1 MYLLTLQVYSG
12 TTIRNWDLLDM
23 SDDGVHL
30 RARMKVKTKFSI
42 DEEEVLVG
50 WILYRDITMESS
62 TTEKLKEFTFYYFG
76 KGISPSFITKFMKK
90 WSLSLK
96 LVGNAKSREHT
107 KREEVLYHCIRLI
120 CN

>member
-62 TTEKLKEFTFYYFG
+62 TTEKLKEFTFNYFG